1 VESLSDHGQK
11 KRGTRGGRDILHSA
25 AIIFDAPGSLEMRE
39 TALKALE
46 SGDVRVEIHYSGISA
61 GTEKLLWTGK
71 MPNFPGMGYPLV
83 PGYESV
89 GRIIDAGADAQ
100 GRIGEWVFVPG
111 ANCYKDVR
119 GLFGGAA
126 RNLIV
131 PAARAMPVE
140 ESLAEQGVLYA
151 LAATAL
157 HAMAH
162 GELPQLIVGHGVLGR
177 LLARLTV
184 AAGAPAPVVW
194 DTSSARQ
201 DGAAGYRVVHPDDD
215 DRRDYQTVYDVSGD
229 ASSIDSFIGRLAKG
243 GELVLAGFYSQPVSF
258 AFPPAF
264 QREAR
269 IRIAAEWQPDDLASV
284 HALVTAGSLDLSGL
298 ITAVEP
304 AAAANTAY
312 PEAFNNPDCLK
323 MVLDWRD
330 CA

>member
-1 VESLSDHGQK
+1 
-11 KRGTRGGRDILHSA
+11 LHSA

-46 SGDVRVEIHYSGISA
+46 IGDVRVEIHYSGISA

-89 GRIIDAGADAQ
+89 GRIVDAGIEAQ

-111 ANCYKDVR
+111 ANCYSDVR

-131 PAARAMPVE
+131 PSARAMPVE

-157 HAMAH
+157 HAMTH

-201 DGAAGYRVVHPDDD
+201 DGGAGYRVVHPDDD
-215 DRRDYQTVYDVSGD
+215 DRRDYRTVYDVSGD

-304 AAAANTAY
+304 ATAAKTAY